1 MKQEKRREVGFD
13 LSGDGR
19 VRQAVLRH
27 RMDVML
33 NVTCSFDPAKMIFS
47 GCKERGAHSMIRADR
62 GEPVVLVFTDQNFPA
77 VLYSEDKEHCIG
89 VVRAEH
95 GSVREI
101 GFMVTDMLDGV
112 ALAPGSVV
120 LVGSVSDLA
129 KQGVSGYT
137 EEVARTVRILKEKLG
152 PNVQVGILP
161 PVLLGGV
168 NSFNL
173 LRGIVEVETWVERL
187 EGGEG
192 ALLQRTRAE
201 VIKRMWE
208 GGVGKRRS
216 VEERLHTVPKGVEG
230 FEKMYMRCTG
240 WSGMPERVSPL
251 SSEGEA
257 AIVG

>member
-1 MKQEKRREVGFD
+1 MVVGEMKQEKRREEGFD

-19 VRQAVLRH
+19 VRQAVLCH

-33 NVTCSFDPAKMIFS
+33 NVTCSFDPATMICT
-47 GCKERGAHSMIRADR
+47 GCKERGAHSMIRGDR

-95 GSVREI
+95 GSMREI

-112 ALAPGSVV
+112 ALAPGSVI

-137 EEVARTVRILKEKLG
+137 EEVARTVRILGEKLG

-161 PVLLGGV
+161 PILLGGV
-168 NSFNL
+168 NSL
-173 LRGIVEVETWVERL
+173 I
-187 EGGEG
+187 
-192 ALLQRTRAE
+192 
-201 VIKRMWE
+201 
-208 GGVGKRRS
+208 
-216 VEERLHTVPKGVEG
+216 
-230 FEKMYMRCTG
+230 C
-240 WSGMPERVSPL
+240 
-251 SSEGEA
+251 
-257 AIVG
+257 